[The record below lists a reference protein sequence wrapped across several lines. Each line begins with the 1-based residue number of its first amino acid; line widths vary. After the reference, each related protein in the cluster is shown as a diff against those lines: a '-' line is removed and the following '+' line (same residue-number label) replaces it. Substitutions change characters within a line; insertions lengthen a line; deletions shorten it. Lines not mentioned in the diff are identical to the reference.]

1 MNYIISP
8 QNFLALDL
16 ELNTDQDG
24 NTTKIIQVGIAV
36 GNINNINDI
45 KTFKWYVDPKEPI
58 SPYITQLTGI
68 SQDDINS
75 KAVPLQQVALDL
87 QSIIQE
93 YQPFVNPIQWGHDDN
108 AELLQEFKQ
117 NNVSFPFF
125 GHRAIDVKTIYIFL
139 QATKNNSLKGGLRSS
154 MNRYK
159 LHFQGEP
166 HRADVD
172 AYNTLI
178 FFFHLLKRQHLL
190 DSLVHNA
197 KSIT

>member
-1 MNYIISP
+1 MVTQP
-8 QNFLALDL
+8 KLFKQ
-16 ELNTDQDG
+16 
-24 NTTKIIQVGIAV
+24 IAV

>member
-1 MNYIISP
+1 MDKNQNY
-8 QNFLALDL
+8 LALDL

-108 AELLQEFKQ
+108 TELLQEFID

-125 GHRAIDVKTIYIFL
+125 GHRAIDVKTIYVFL
-139 QATKNNSLKGGLRSS
+139 QAARNHSLKGGLRSS

-159 LHFQGEP
+159 LHFKGEP

-172 AYNTLI
+172 AYNTLV
-178 FFFHLLKRQHLL
+178 FFFHLLNRQYSINSVL
-190 DSLVHNA
+190 DNA
-197 KSIT
+197 KSIIS